1 MPSDRP
7 PVTLFVNEGAE
18 AAALG
23 AMLGN
28 GPACAAGLAQL
39 RPEDFWGRHHRD
51 AFEAIQRMHA
61 AGRGVD
67 QVSIANEFPV
77 GEMRDLVHGLPAVVP
92 TFGNIGEYI
101 AGVRTA
107 ARSRRLQQI
116 GEEALRALA
125 ESNGDGPRRF
135 LDAIAKTQEE
145 ADEADADTSAVVDW
159 PQFWERDHTVEE
171 WIYQDILARGRGHA
185 IYAAH
190 KAGKS
195 LFTLSVAAK
204 LATGSEPIVVL
215 YLDYEMTEAD
225 LFERLDEMGYGPQTD
240 LSRLRYALLPSLP
253 PLDTA
258 EGSVDL
264 MRLVDKV
271 RGDWPG
277 HHLVVVIDT
286 ISRAVCGEENS
297 ADTFR
302 SLYNWTGIQLKRRGA
317 TWVRLDHAG
326 KDSER
331 GQRGSSSKGD
341 DVDVVWHLKQTE
353 NGITLRRQVSRMSW
367 VPEKVTFK
375 LTEDPLA
382 FVPLVGDWPPG
393 TGALA
398 NILDRLDVPLNA
410 SRREASARLREID
423 EGRRHEL
430 VTAALC
436 FRRERLKEAQ

>member
-18 AAALG
+18 AATLG
-23 AMLGN
+23 AMIGSGN
-28 GPACAAGLAQL
+28 ACAAALARL
-39 RPEDFWGRHHRD
+39 CPEDFCRTRHRD
-51 AFEAIQRMHA
+51 VFEAVQRLHA
-61 AGRGVD
+61 AGRGID
-67 QVSIANEFPV
+67 QVSLANEFPV
-77 GEMRDLVHGLPAVVP
+77 GEMRELVHGLVAVVP
-92 TFGNIGEYI
+92 TFANIGEYI

-135 LDAIAKTQEE
+135 LDVIAKTQDE
-145 ADEADADTSAVVDW
+145 ADEADADISAVVDW

-171 WIYQDILARGRGHA
+171 WTYQDILARGRGHS

-204 LATGSEPIVVL
+204 LATGSEPNVVL

-225 LFERLDEMGYGPQTD
+225 LFERLDEMGYGPRTD
-240 LSRLRYALLPSLP
+240 LSRLVYALLPSLP
-253 PLDTA
+253 PLDTV
-258 EGSVDL
+258 EGSVAL

-271 RGDWPG
+271 CGDWPG
-277 HHLVVVIDT
+277 YHLVVVIDT
-286 ISRAVCGEENS
+286 IGRAVSGEENP
-297 ADTFR
+297 ADTWRDFYR
-302 SLYNWTGIQLKRRGA
+302 HTGLQLKRRGA
-317 TWVRLDHAG
+317 TWLRLDHTG
-326 KDSER
+326 KDVEV
-331 GQRGSSSKGD
+331 GARGSSAKGD
-341 DVDVVWHLKQTE
+341 DVDVAWHLKQTE
-353 NGITLRRQVSRMSW
+353 NGVTLRRKLSRISW
-367 VPEKVTFK
+367 VPEQVTFK

-436 FRRERLKEAQ
+436 FRRERLKETQ